1 MNVLAKNLEILLL
14 HHDLVMVPGLGGFVV
29 DYKQAQFDENENDLL
44 LPPARFVIFNRDLN
58 VNDGL
63 LVSAYM
69 QNFDANYPQA
79 YRQMELDVEE
89 LYNQLDIKGWVC
101 LENVGTLRKDLEGR
115 LFFEQIHNST
125 ITPALFALPPIH
137 VLSVAQLQNKEDISS
152 NIQNTA
158 VLPIAENQDNT
169 ERTLIR
175 RRRWRDIG
183 ISSAAAV
190 ALFFMFAFP
199 YLKNNHESDK
209 IIAGAAVAQT
219 QEVTDNMKQENMP
232 EAKDVVSDNNN
243 NTQQVVQPQIIVLQ
257 TPAAG
262 QNAIVISQQDINNS
276 ATVNSENGKFSIVVT
291 PAANE
296 ECAQYVID
304 EMLQQNIPGAFY
316 YENDNMKFVL
326 YSRFNSRAEA
336 MKALNAL
343 KPINKRFRKSWIF
356 EMK

>member
-89 LYNQLDIKGWVC
+89 LYNQLDVKGWVC

-175 RRRWRDIG
+175 RRRWRTSCI
-183 ISSAAAV
+183 
-190 ALFFMFAFP
+190 
-199 YLKNNHESDK
+199 
-209 IIAGAAVAQT
+209 
-219 QEVTDNMKQENMP
+219 
-232 EAKDVVSDNNN
+232 
-243 NTQQVVQPQIIVLQ
+243 
-257 TPAAG
+257 
-262 QNAIVISQQDINNS
+262 
-276 ATVNSENGKFSIVVT
+276 
-291 PAANE
+291 
-296 ECAQYVID
+296 
-304 EMLQQNIPGAFY
+304 
-316 YENDNMKFVL
+316 
-326 YSRFNSRAEA
+326 
-336 MKALNAL
+336 
-343 KPINKRFRKSWIF
+343 
-356 EMK
+356 